1 MALRFFLGAN
11 SKDGF
16 VSLFPRLQQE
26 APRRLYVVK
35 SGPGCGKSTCISR
48 LSEALGGAEELIFC
62 SSDPDSLDGAVL
74 QDAAILDGTAPH
86 VFEPS
91 FPGCDGDYLPL
102 PAFLDRQGLIIFIP
116 EDEMIKT
123 TAKLDNIMEYKIL
136 NKENYARIM
145 EALGAAHE

>member
-35 SGPGCGKSTCISR
+35 SGPGCGKSTCIRR

-86 VFEPS
+86 VFEHP
-91 FPGCDGDYLPL
+91 FP
-102 PAFLDRQGLIIFIP
+102 AATAIICLCPPFWTGRDWRP
-116 EDEMIKT
+116 RPRRCT
-123 TAKLDNIMEYKIL
+123 PCG
-136 NKENYARIM
+136 RPP
-145 EALGAAHE
+145 GATMTRPTV

>member
-16 VSLFPRLQQE
+16 VSLFPRLHQE

-74 QDAAILDGTAPH
+74 QLEVPRAVLGLEGDAFYFKVADSVENPADIM
-86 VFEPS
+86 
-91 FPGCDGDYLPL
+91 DYYVTGRSMPMGR
-102 PAFLDRQGLIIFIP
+102 FSYQ
-116 EDEMIKT
+116 
-123 TAKLDNIMEYKIL
+123 Y
-136 NKENYARIM
+136 
-145 EALGAAHE
+145 LG